1 MLILIHFCNRSFSF
15 QLHLLSFGANTSLEQ
30 GPPRKL
36 QLDDIRCAY
45 FFVFFTITAF
55 FGTGN
60 IASINRY
67 EYISNNKNNKNIDKN
82 HVLSNE

>member
-1 MLILIHFCNRSFSF
+1 MTKLIFVIDFFP
-15 QLHLLSFGANTSLEQ
+15 QLYLLSFGDNTSLEQ

-67 EYISNNKNNKNIDKN
+67 EYIKQQIYRILTKNYV
-82 HVLSNE
+82 VLKE